1 MARRRGRPPKTPL
14 VNSAVSVS
22 KERSAS
28 IPMDLAALDD
38 ADLDTLSPKQ
48 AEELLECLDGLR
60 SRLKQ
65 KDSVINKETSSVEKD
80 GTSPNKEGDLRS
92 QKLQLLGAPL
102 RKLNRLH
109 FAQIDKREVEVREQL
124 EMVQN
129 ELVLRPFD
137 TALHLAEK
145 DLTRQYD
152 QGAEEV

>member
-48 AEELLECLDGLR
+48 AEELLECLDGLC
-60 SRLKQ
+60 SRLKH

-80 GTSPNKEGDLRS
+80 GTSPNKEGDLKS
-92 QKLQLLGAPL
+92 G
-102 RKLNRLH
+102 
-109 FAQIDKREVEVREQL
+109 
-124 EMVQN
+124 
-129 ELVLRPFD
+129 
-137 TALHLAEK
+137 
-145 DLTRQYD
+145 
-152 QGAEEV
+152 